1 MFIIKNAVKN
11 MYRFKNKYLI
21 FGILYLILIFMA
33 SISINVYV
41 QMTQVSDKINK
52 EYASVIKFLHIP
64 GGSTNNSN
72 TSNPYIASPST
83 RATKDDI
90 FKYKSIEHIHD
101 IKLYRY
107 NFSTLYLKRSVSPL
121 KKELHINGDIIFWDD
136 LHDISFY
143 ILGYNTSL
151 MYLMG
156 NDDFKLEKGRMF
168 EKENEAVIEKNR
180 NNSDYPEWNDLD
192 LNDKIVIKND
202 DGIYK
207 EFTIVGITEQDPDV
221 DMNGFACLIYT
232 KLESAEYFDSIA
244 GESAGNWSWGITMD
258 ENWNTRLAELGI
270 DKFRKYQVVMGYN
283 ALIFLDSYDYMRDV
297 QIKAQERGATVDP
310 FFEDYKSLTEL
321 SENMK
326 KNVTTFI
333 ILIGV
338 LIVGITII
346 STMISL
352 NSRKYEI
359 AVLRSVGMKKN
370 RIILNYLI
378 ENIVF
383 IWGITLIALIAAQY
397 IAKTITIR
405 IFENT
410 QDLISEQVYNT
421 LTNGINLDLLLKNVG
436 FVFGGT
442 FVVIILSL
450 IIACINITKFQ
461 PLKIFNKQH

>member
-11 MYRFKNKYLI
+11 IYRFKNKYLI
-21 FGILYLILIFMA
+21 FGISYFILIFVA
-33 SISINVYV
+33 SIGINVYV
-41 QMTQVSDKINK
+41 QMTQISDKINK
-52 EYASVIKFLHIP
+52 EYASVAKFLHIP
-64 GGSTNNSN
+64 GGSVNNSN
-72 TSNPYIASPST
+72 TSSPYITGSST

-90 FKYKSIEHIHD
+90 FKYKSIEHIDD
-101 IKLYRY
+101 IKLYKY
-107 NFSTLYLKRSVSPL
+107 DFSTLYLKRGVPPL
-121 KKELHINGDIIFWDD
+121 KKELYIGGDIIFWDD
-136 LHDISFY
+136 LHDVSFY

-156 NDDFKLEKGRMF
+156 NDEFKLEKGRMF
-168 EKENEAVIEKNR
+168 EKDDEAVIEKNR
-180 NNSDYPEWNDLD
+180 NNSNYPEWNDLD

-207 EFTIVGITEQDPDV
+207 EFTIVGITEQDPNV
-221 DMNGFACLIYT
+221 DMDGFACLIYT
-232 KLESAEYFDSIA
+232 TLESAEYFDSIA

-258 ENWNTRLAELGI
+258 DNWNTRLAELGI

-283 ALIFLDSYDYMRDV
+283 ALIFLDSYDSMRNV
-297 QIKAQERGATVDP
+297 QIKAQEKGATVDP

-333 ILIGV
+333 ILTGV

-346 STMISL
+346 STIISL

-359 AVLRSVGMKKN
+359 AVLRSVGMKKS
-370 RIILNYLI
+370 RIILNFLI
-378 ENIVF
+378 ENMVF
-383 IWGITLIALIAAQY
+383 IWGISAISLIAAQY
-397 IAKTITIR
+397 IAKIIKIK

-410 QDLISEQVYNT
+410 QDFISEQVYNT
-421 LTNGINLDLLLKNVG
+421 LANGVDFDLLLRNVG
-436 FVFGGT
+436 FVFGGM